1 MALIRH
7 YLFEMLTA
15 PLNKCH
21 DGRHER
27 LARFRQR
34 ILHTGRD
41 LREHLTMDEVA
52 LLQTFQRLREHLLGT
67 VRHQTA
73 DLIETQDTRLT
84 PVEHEEHQHR
94 PLVAEATY
102 HLPDGTG
109 QILSFDICHNL

>member
-1 MALIRH
+1 
-7 YLFEMLTA
+7 MLTP
-15 PLNKCH
+15 PLYQSH

-34 ILHTGRD
+34 VLHTGRD
-41 LREHLTMDEVA
+41 LREHLTMDEMA

-73 DLIETQDTRLT
+73 NLIETQDTRLA
-84 PVEHEEHQHR
+84 PVEYEDHQHL
-94 PLVAEATY
+94 PLVTEAPY

-109 QILSFDICHNL
+109 QVLFFDICHNL

>member
-73 DLIETQDTRLT
+73 NFIETQDARLAS
-84 PVEHEEHQHR
+84 VKHKEHQHR
-94 PLVAEATY
+94 PLVAETTDN
-102 HLPDGTG
+102 LPYWTG
-109 QILSFDICHNL
+109 